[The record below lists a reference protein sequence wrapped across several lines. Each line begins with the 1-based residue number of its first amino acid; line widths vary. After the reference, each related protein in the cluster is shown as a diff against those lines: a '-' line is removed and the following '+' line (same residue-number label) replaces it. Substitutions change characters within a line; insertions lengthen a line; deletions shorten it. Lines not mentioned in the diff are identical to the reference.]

1 MSWPVD
7 YPVYLCPL
15 PFQSLGTWSFLPKIW
30 KKLFISMSSIW
41 GILGS
46 NPQRIL
52 KKNPN
57 FFSLKLAI
65 FKIQQNCCITT
76 MSMKVLETLKILPS
90 SPTSLLSPLALSR
103 ALPLATG
110 RDVNKRHS
118 LRRGISATMGSY
130 YFYSVWPGTIWIKLK
145 NSW

>member
-1 MSWPVD
+1 
-7 YPVYLCPL
+7 
-15 PFQSLGTWSFLPKIW
+15 
-30 KKLFISMSSIW
+30 
-41 GILGS
+41 
-46 NPQRIL
+46 
-52 KKNPN
+52 
-57 FFSLKLAI
+57 
-65 FKIQQNCCITT
+65 

-130 YFYSVWPGTIWIKLK
+130 YFYSVWDHSYITSALVGGGVRKCPRLFNTSIHKLVK
-145 NSW
+145 I